1 MKIRTLISVT
11 AAVFLTVPVMTM
23 ADHHKSNK
31 ENANIIETARAAG
44 QFGTLLTAIEAAGL
58 TDALA
63 GEGPFTVFA
72 PTDAAFAEVPADQL
86 EALLADTEALA
97 AVLTYHV
104 VSGKVGSAQVVELDS
119 AETLQG
125 SSVDIATDNGQ
136 VRIDGANIV
145 MVDIEASNGIIH
157 VIDAVITP

>member
-1 MKIRTLISVT
+1 MKIRTFISLT
-11 AAVFLTVPVMTM
+11 AAVFLTIPVMTM
-23 ADHHKSNK
+23 ADHHKSDK

-44 QFGTLLTAIEAAGL
+44 QFDTLLTAIDAAGL
-58 TDALA
+58 TEALS

-86 EALLADTEALA
+86 EALLADTEALT

-136 VRIDGANIV
+136 VRVDGANV
-145 MVDIEASNGIIH
+145 VKVDIEASNGIIH